1 MHVWTFDCM
10 GGFVRLTTLPLLFLA
25 AAALPAQ
32 SPARTPAQ
40 LRAFFQQNCV
50 KCHGPDGSAMG
61 ADGQKLKGFDFT
73 DTVKVAEQ
81 SDAKMVRTI
90 RKGIFFGWIM
100 PSFKDQL
107 SEADA
112 QTMVTEVLRKAQK
125 GKVIAP

>member
-1 MHVWTFDCM
+1 M